1 MSFYLFLR
9 QKNDKATRLNII
21 GKPTFLFFLNLLYCR
36 WKNQSN
42 LVFLFLVFWP
52 EGEKLQ
58 WFQSQLDPEKTSYT
72 RKDACE
78 IIERSKLFIY

>member
-1 MSFYLFLR
+1 MMKKISQIR
-9 QKNDKATRLNII
+9 S
-21 GKPTFLFFLNLLYCR
+21 LFFG
-36 WKNQSN
+36 
-42 LVFLFLVFWP
+42 VFCS

-58 WFQSQLDPEKTSYT
+58 WFQSQLDAEKTSYT

>member
-1 MSFYLFLR
+1 MF
-9 QKNDKATRLNII
+9 
-21 GKPTFLFFLNLLYCR
+21 
-36 WKNQSN
+36 W
-42 LVFLFLVFWP
+42 VFWP

>member
-1 MSFYLFLR
+1 MSFSLFLR

-21 GKPTFLFFLNLLYCR
+21 GKPTFLFFSKPLIDG
-36 WKNQSN
+36 KINQIWSFF
-42 LVFLFLVFWP
+42 FLMFWP